1 MLDST
6 NVSNK
11 KTRTYLVKKKIKPHK
26 NEFSSNSNASSHI
39 VSLLN
44 WIKNDYRLKTSH
56 FRIIKRYKKVIYKLE
71 LAGTETLRKRKTT
84 TRSVEWRPFQR

>member
-1 MLDST
+1 MDST

-44 WIKNDYRLKTSH
+44 WIKNDYRLKTC
-56 FRIIKRYKKVIYKLE
+56 
-71 LAGTETLRKRKTT
+71 AN
-84 TRSVEWRPFQR
+84 